1 MVNLP
6 NQKKRRETVSFFVCV
21 LLKIYG
27 KLLIFIVELGEH
39 SSFKEVKM
47 SEQSY
52 KTKEIPYSNF
62 KILLDLKE
70 NKKQGVNIS
79 NEDIDNAYAFAKIAE
94 SSYPNLRL
102 AAANIRSMAEDLI
115 GMLLKAE
122 NISDEQIREF
132 SRGNQVT
139 LDNKFQYLKQKAKLP
154 QTMIGFLYDIKNV
167 GNSGT
172 HYDSKDDLTDENVR
186 DALIKAQ
193 KLAYGFVRFYSNHS
207 FSAFLEA
214 ENFIFPNK
222 EGKIVKKVRDNGKVK
237 SQNHDKAPKTDT
249 KKSTPAKAQAKVEQ
263 IKSKPQNDLD
273 AQKQKVIGGITS
285 QALPKISEQSKKP
298 QQTTS
303 ATPKSVTNSRDV
315 VRISAN
321 AEVRSYWDRVQNAS
335 QLYNLGYECQ
345 NKSDYKMAS
354 EYYYKA
360 IQRGHSSAW
369 WALEQLVREKEHLLD
384 KEMVEKFR
392 KWASQAVKE
401 RTDDMFSW

>member
-1 MVNLP
+1 
-6 NQKKRRETVSFFVCV
+6 
-21 LLKIYG
+21 
-27 KLLIFIVELGEH
+27 
-39 SSFKEVKM
+39 M

-94 SSYPNLRL
+94 RSYPNLRL

-132 SRGNQVT
+132 SRGHQVT
-139 LDNKFQYLKQKAKLP
+139 LDDKFQYLKQEAKLP

-214 ENFIFPNK
+214 EKFIFPNK
-222 EGKIVKKVRDNGKVK
+222 EGKIVKKVRDNGKSK
-237 SQNHDKAPKTDT
+237 SQNNDKAPKTDT
-249 KKSTPAKAQAKVEQ
+249 KKSTPVKAQPKVEQ
-263 IKSKPQNDLD
+263 IKPRLEKTENLQTKPKQQDNLN
-273 AQKQKVIGGITS
+273 AQKPKAIGEINGQAIS

-298 QQTTS
+298 TQTPS
-303 ATPKSVTNSRDV
+303 ATPKSATYSRDV

-321 AEVRSYWDRVQNAS
+321 AEVRSYWDKVQNAS
-335 QLYNLGYECQ
+335 QLYKLGYECQ

-369 WALEQLVREKEHLLD
+369 WALEQLIREKEQLLD
-384 KEMVEKFR
+384 KEIVEKFR

-401 RTDDMFSW
+401 RADDMFSW